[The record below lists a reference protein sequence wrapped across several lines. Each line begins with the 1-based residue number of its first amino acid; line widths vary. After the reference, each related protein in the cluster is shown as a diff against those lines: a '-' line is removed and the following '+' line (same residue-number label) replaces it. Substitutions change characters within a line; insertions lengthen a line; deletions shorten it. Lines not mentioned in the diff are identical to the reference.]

1 MVKNCV
7 IADKNDEACVK
18 FCAFVADVNTLLIV
32 DEIRVVFDD
41 VKPSLTEALE
51 ILLLLTVVIDSV
63 LPLLAKLLA
72 LNVVEAS
79 LLIVVNNLLT
89 LTDGADDVVLT
100 LDAFG
105 DILLFLATVTV
116 NVLLWFVTVITVVS
130 NAILLLALVDVL

>member
-1 MVKNCV
+1 MM
-7 IADKNDEACVK
+7 
-18 FCAFVADVNTLLIV
+18 
-32 DEIRVVFDD
+32 EIRVVFDD